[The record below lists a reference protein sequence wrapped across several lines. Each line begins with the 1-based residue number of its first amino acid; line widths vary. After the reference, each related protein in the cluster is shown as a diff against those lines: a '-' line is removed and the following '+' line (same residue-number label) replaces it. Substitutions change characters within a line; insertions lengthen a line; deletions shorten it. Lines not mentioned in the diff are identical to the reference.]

1 MDTKKMLGNHIKQLR
16 IERKMSQRQ
25 FALMI
30 GMDRTFLSTIESGH
44 QNVSIDTL
52 EKIAKGLGLTVA
64 DLFRAL

>member
-1 MDTKKMLGNHIKQLR
+1 MLGNHIKQLR

-30 GMDRTFLSTIESGH
+30 GMDRTFLSTIESGR

-52 EKIAKGLGLTVA
+52 ERVAKGLGMTVI
-64 DLFRAL
+64 DLGLATPI